1 MFTFNWFGHQSRLAL
16 ARVVCMTGHL
26 PALSSV
32 FASSYPIV
40 FCKFLRVSAN
50 LSALHHKGK

>member
-1 MFTFNWFGHQSRLAL
+1 
-16 ARVVCMTGHL
+16 VCITGHL

-32 FASSYPIV
+32 FA
-40 FCKFLRVSAN
+40 FLRVSAN